1 MDEIDDLLE
10 GLDFDIDEVL
20 GGLNE
25 EIQRIN

>member
-20 GGLNE
+20 GGLNA